1 MTATALDYDQH
12 LGDTCLTCA
21 DVDWLLAAG
30 ETSQRIAE
38 RMGRK
43 REALI
48 RHLRNG
54 TRTHRPRPDLVAR
67 FNTATLLDLTDR
79 TPHR

>member
-1 MTATALDYDQH
+1 MTATALDYDRH
-12 LGDTCLTCA
+12 LADTCLTCA

-38 RMGRK
+38 RMGRN
-43 REALI
+43 REALM
-48 RHLRNG
+48 RHLKTESPN
-54 TRTHRPRPDLVAR
+54 HQPRRDLLAR
-67 FNTATLLDLTDR
+67 FNAATLLDLTDR